1 MASRISR
8 AKIHGAPKADLHVHL
23 EGTISPEM
31 MHALAKRNN
40 VDIGFDCPEAIAAA
54 YEFPDLNSFLQ
65 VYYAGLRVLLSQDD
79 FYAITF
85 DHLSRAHEESTRYIE
100 FYTSPQSHIERGIPA
115 SVMLAGI
122 FRACDDAEAKW
133 GIKANVIYGLQR
145 HRNEADALAAIKEA
159 EPFAERII
167 AIGLG
172 GPERNNPPSRFVL
185 AFERARELGW
195 RTTVHAG
202 EEGPANY
209 ISQALDLLRADR
221 IDHGVAAEQ
230 DLALVARLAATCVPL
245 TVCPISNVKL
255 KVFDSLEQ
263 HNARRLLE
271 AGCIVTFNTDDPS
284 YFKADLTE
292 NIVRTSRALDLSDDQ
307 IFEVMRN
314 GFEGAFCDRSLKLA
328 MQQSL
333 HSYWYN

>member
-1 MASRISR
+1 VSQISY

-23 EGTISPEM
+23 EGTISPDM
-31 MHALAKRNN
+31 MYALAKRNN

-54 YEFPDLNSFLQ
+54 YEFRNLDAFLQ
-65 VYYAGLRVLLSQDD
+65 VYYAGLRVLLTQDD
-79 FYAITF
+79 FYAVTF
-85 DHLSRAHEESTRYIE
+85 DHLLRAHEESTRYIE

-122 FRACDDAEAKW
+122 FRACDDAESQC

-145 HRNEADALAAIKEA
+145 HRSEADALAAIEEA
-159 EPFAERII
+159 EPFGDRII
-167 AIGLG
+167 ALGLG
-172 GPERNNPPSRFVL
+172 GPEENNPPSRFVR

-195 RTTVHAG
+195 HTTVHAG
-202 EEGPANY
+202 EEGPADY

-221 IDHGVAAEQ
+221 IDHGVTAEQ
-230 DLALVARLAATCVPL
+230 DLALVARLAKSRVPL
-245 TVCPISNVKL
+245 TVCPISNVML

-292 NIVRTSRALDLSDDQ
+292 NILRTSRALDLSDDQ
-307 IFEVMRN
+307 VFEVMRN
-314 GFEGAFCDRSLKLA
+314 GFEGAFCDDSSKLA

-333 HSYWYN
+333 HDYWYN